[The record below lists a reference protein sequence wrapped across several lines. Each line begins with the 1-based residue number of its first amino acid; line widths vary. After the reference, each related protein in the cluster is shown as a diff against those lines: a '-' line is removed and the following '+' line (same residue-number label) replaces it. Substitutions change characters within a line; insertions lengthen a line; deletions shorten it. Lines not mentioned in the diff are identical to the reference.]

1 VTSPE
6 QAVRR
11 KRPAKPQFAQT
22 ILVLEAL
29 CVLFATLVAYGL
41 RAADPAVVWGVG
53 GSLALLL
60 VLASGMIGRPGGYVV
75 GWVLQGWMVAAA
87 ILLPS
92 VARDIGVVVALV
104 FVALWVTA
112 LRLGGR
118 IDRER
123 AEFDAANPGVVGP

>member
-1 VTSPE
+1 MTSPE

-22 ILVLEAL
+22 MLILEAC
-29 CVLFATLVAYGL
+29 CVFFGTLVAYGL

-53 GSLALLL
+53 GGLALLL

-104 FVALWVTA
+104 FVALWVMA

-123 AEFDAANPGVVGP
+123 AEFDAANPGVVAP